1 MVIPSEWDK
10 FIIEESLFE
19 TVETLNQTALSGK
32 RYYFV
37 HIGKKENLQH
47 HPIGQFNEKKLKPTK
62 KILLK
67 DRQSKFHKHL
77 GDMLLTFCSNDSWRL
92 TRDVVQKK
100 EEHAEVECSDEEDNG
115 KSVPMSKTWEE
126 ENVCLDGKLHPNTSQ
141 IFRGA
146 EKVPMSVVK
155 AIFVELLSIL
165 GNKENLVDFTYANG
179 KKG

>member
-1 MVIPSEWDK
+1 
-10 FIIEESLFE
+10 
-19 TVETLNQTALSGK
+19 
-32 RYYFV
+32 
-37 HIGKKENLQH
+37 
-47 HPIGQFNEKKLKPTK
+47 
-62 KILLK
+62 
-67 DRQSKFHKHL
+67 
-77 GDMLLTFCSNDSWRL
+77 
-92 TRDVVQKK
+92 
-100 EEHAEVECSDEEDNG
+100 
-115 KSVPMSKTWEE
+115 MSKTWEE